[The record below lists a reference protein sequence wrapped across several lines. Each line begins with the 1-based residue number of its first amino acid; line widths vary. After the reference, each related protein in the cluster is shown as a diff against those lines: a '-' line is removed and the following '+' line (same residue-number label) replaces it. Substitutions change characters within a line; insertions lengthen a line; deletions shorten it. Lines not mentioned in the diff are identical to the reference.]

1 MLKLKTAPVVEP
13 VLNTD
18 VQVYLRLDST
28 AYNTTLTNYAI
39 MARRQAEEYTRRA
52 FITQTWYLML
62 DASEVL
68 EVIKIP
74 RPPLV
79 SAVITTYDDAGTPTT
94 QPFASYTA
102 DTYREPGRIYLNPGY
117 TWGYTRERNGMLIEF
132 VAGYGAAST
141 NVPVDIIMAIT
152 EAAALY
158 YNSGEVGE
166 LPTKVINR
174 LDPYQV
180 KYL

>member
-1 MLKLKTAPVVEP
+1 MLKLKTAPIVEP

-18 VQVYLRLDST
+18 IQTYLRLDST

-39 MARRQAEEYTRRA
+39 MARRQAEDYTRRA
-52 FITQTWYLML
+52 FINQTWYLML
-62 DASEVL
+62 DAWEIPD
-68 EVIKIP
+68 VIKIP

-79 SAVITTYDDAGTPTT
+79 SATITTYDDNGTPST
-94 QPFASYTA
+94 QAPASYTV
-102 DTYREPGRIYLNPGY
+102 DTYSEPGRISLNPGY
-117 TWGYTRERNGMLIEF
+117 AWNYTRDLNGMLIEF

-158 YNSGEVGE
+158 YNSGELGY
-166 LPTKVINR
+166 LPRKIQDR
-174 LDPYQV
+174 LKPYQV
-180 KYL
+180 IYL